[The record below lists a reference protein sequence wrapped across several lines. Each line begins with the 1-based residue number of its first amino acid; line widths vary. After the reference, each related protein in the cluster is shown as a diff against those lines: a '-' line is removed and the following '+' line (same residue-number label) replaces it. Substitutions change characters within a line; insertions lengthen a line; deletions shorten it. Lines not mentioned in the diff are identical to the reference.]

1 MTRRAAGSG
10 SSRMRTS
17 MLAGGRSSV
26 GAWLK
31 KSVQRWRHSWSPV
44 LRERPLPAVRKL
56 SRDDCQFQS
65 HTHTLQ
71 DGAGHAR
78 AHDDGRSQCARSR
91 GPFPAL
97 SLPGFPLSCRAR
109 SVAASGRSA
118 VKCDPV
124 SAHCHV
130 LRSLRYVSEP
140 RAVGASAP
148 GLQQHHP
155 DMQWQH
161 PADQPSQ

>member
-1 MTRRAAGSG
+1 
-10 SSRMRTS
+10 MRTS
-17 MLAGGRSSV
+17 MLAGGRSSGCTCLAEEV
-26 GAWLK
+26 RPALAA
-31 KSVQRWRHSWSPV
+31 V
-44 LRERPLPAVRKL
+44 LESSL
-56 SRDDCQFQS
+56 SRTPTASSLKTLKRLPTASSSRTF
-65 HTHTLQ
+65 TLQ
-71 DGAGHAR
+71 DGAGHTH
-78 AHDDGRSQCARSR
+78 AHSDGRSQCARSR
-91 GPFPAL
+91 SPFPAL

-118 VKCDPV
+118 LKRDPV
-124 SAHCHV
+124 SAYCHV